1 MTNDLISRKTAQI
14 LIEKKCVEFSLKKKF
29 KLTSGK
35 LSMVYCDCRKIISYP
50 KERNILIN
58 FAVRKIRDDKSLKD
72 LSNISGG
79 ESAGIPFG
87 SFIAQK
93 IKLPLCYIRKK
104 KKGFGKNSQIEGI
117 MNNRDKVLLVEDLIT
132 DGGSKI
138 NFLNAL
144 SQVKAE
150 VRGIFVIFNY
160 GINEDYINFK
170 GKKIKIISLASWQ
183 DIIKIL
189 IEKKELKD
197 KNISKLVNFLKSMGV
212 KNLKSFL

>member
-1 MTNDLISRKTAQI
+1 
-14 LIEKKCVEFSLKKKF
+14 
-29 KLTSGK
+29 
-35 LSMVYCDCRKIISYP
+35 
-50 KERNILIN
+50 
-58 FAVRKIRDDKSLKD
+58 
-72 LSNISGG
+72 
-79 ESAGIPFG
+79 
-87 SFIAQK
+87 
-93 IKLPLCYIRKK
+93 
-104 KKGFGKNSQIEGI
+104 

>member
-1 MTNDLISRKTAQI
+1 
-14 LIEKKCVEFSLKKKF
+14 
-29 KLTSGK
+29 
-35 LSMVYCDCRKIISYP
+35 MVYCDCRKIISYP

-104 KKGFGKNSQIEGI
+104 KGFGKNSQIEGI

-150 VRGIFVIFNY
+150 VR
-160 GINEDYINFK
+160 
-170 GKKIKIISLASWQ
+170 
-183 DIIKIL
+183 
-189 IEKKELKD
+189 
-197 KNISKLVNFLKSMGV
+197 VNFC
-212 KNLKSFL
+212 NF

>member
-1 MTNDLISRKTAQI
+1 MENQ
-14 LIEKKCVEFSLKKKF
+14 
-29 KLTSGK
+29 
-35 LSMVYCDCRKIISYP
+35 P
-50 KERNILIN
+50 
-58 FAVRKIRDDKSLKD
+58 
-72 LSNISGG
+72 
-79 ESAGIPFG
+79 GIPFG

-93 IKLPLCYIRKK
+93 LNYHFVTLEK

-170 GKKIKIISLASWQ
+170 GKK
-183 DIIKIL
+183 
-189 IEKKELKD
+189 LK
-197 KNISKLVNFLKSMGV
+197 LYP
-212 KNLKSFL
+212 

>member
-1 MTNDLISRKTAQI
+1 
-14 LIEKKCVEFSLKKKF
+14 
-29 KLTSGK
+29 
-35 LSMVYCDCRKIISYP
+35 
-50 KERNILIN
+50 
-58 FAVRKIRDDKSLKD
+58 
-72 LSNISGG
+72 
-79 ESAGIPFG
+79 
-87 SFIAQK
+87 
-93 IKLPLCYIRKK
+93 
-104 KKGFGKNSQIEGI
+104 

-160 GINEDYINFK
+160 GVNEDYINFK

-189 IEKKELKD
+189 IEKK
-197 KNISKLVNFLKSMGV
+197 N
-212 KNLKSFL
+212 